1 MTVGVGI
8 PLTKQFNS
16 VDSLALAIFG
26 FIGTT
31 NIGASPD
38 SSFSNK
44 WKIQII
50 NKIYYTF
57 LKINLRI
64 IKFARHCAWPYL
76 FTAFTV

>member
-16 VDSLALAIFG
+16 VDSLALVIFG

-44 WKIQII
+44 WKI
-50 NKIYYTF
+50 
-57 LKINLRI
+57 
-64 IKFARHCAWPYL
+64 
-76 FTAFTV
+76 